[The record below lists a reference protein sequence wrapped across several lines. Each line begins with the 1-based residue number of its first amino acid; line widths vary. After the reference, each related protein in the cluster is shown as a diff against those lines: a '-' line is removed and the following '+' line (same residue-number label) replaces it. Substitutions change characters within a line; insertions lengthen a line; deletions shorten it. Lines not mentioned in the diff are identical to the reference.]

1 MSASQAL
8 KHPWL
13 DPTGARQKKDLL
25 PNVKEG
31 FNARKVFK
39 KAVGLVKTVNKLSN
53 QNLLKESASTSTS
66 TDSLAEGVFEK
77 VASIENLK
85 V

>member
-1 MSASQAL
+1 MTASQAL

-13 DPTGARQKKDLL
+13 DPTGSRSKKDLL

-39 KAVGLVKTVNKLSN
+39 KAIGLVKTVNKLSN
-53 QNLLKESASTSTS
+53 QNLLKDSLSASNS
-66 TDSLAEGVFEK
+66 TDSLADGVFEK
-77 VASIENLK
+77 VPSIENLK